1 MKLFLMYALF
11 GLIVVIIGT
20 AVIICIDDMNW
31 RKDEEW
37 FEHEFIRTDKK
48 TDQRS
53 EEKELDKQSKEEQ
66 RPLQ

>member
-11 GLIVVIIGT
+11 GLIVVFVGT

-48 TDQRS
+48 TDQRT
-53 EEKELDKQSKEEQ
+53 EEWEHVDDKKKV
-66 RPLQ
+66 PKN